1 MLKYFD
7 YSVTFAEFPDEISL
21 CVNISN
27 CPNKCEKCSESWL
40 AQDIGMVLDEDSI
53 LELIEKNPGITL
65 FGFMGGDNDPEGRVR
80 LSKFIKNK
88 FGIKTGVYS
97 GSNSIYLSGI
107 ETFDYYKYGKWIYP
121 FDENGALISNR
132 QCGPICYIGTNQKMF
147 EIIDGKMIDITYRF
161 QKDKISNL
169 KNFVKED

>member
-1 MLKYFD
+1 M
-7 YSVTFAEFPDEISL
+7 
-21 CVNISN
+21 
-27 CPNKCEKCSESWL
+27 

-65 FGFMGGDNDPEGRVR
+65 FGFMGGDNDPEERVR

-97 GSNSIYLSGI
+97 GANSIYLSGI
-107 ETFDYYKYGKWIYP
+107 EIFDYYKYGKWIYP
-121 FDENGALISNR
+121 FDENGILISNR
-132 QCGPICYIGTNQKMF
+132 QCGPICYVGIIQIMF

>member
-7 YSVTFAEFPDEISL
+7 YSVTFAEFPDEVSL
-21 CVNISN
+21 CVNLSN

-40 AQDIGMVLDEDSI
+40 AQDIGIVLNEDSI
-53 LELIEKNPGITL
+53 SELIEKNPGITL
-65 FGFMGGDNDPEGRVR
+65 FGFMGGDNDPEERVV
-80 LSKFIKNK
+80 LSKFIKNN
-88 FGIKTGVYS
+88 F
-97 GSNSIYLSGI
+97 GI

-121 FDENGALISNR
+121 FDENGSLICDK
-132 QCGPICYIGTNQKMF
+132 QCGPICYVGTNQKMF
-147 EIIDGKMIDITYRF
+147 EIRNGKMTDITYRF

>member
-21 CVNISN
+21 CVNLSN
-27 CPNKCEKCSESWL
+27 CPNGCEKCSEPWL
-40 AQDIGMVLDEDSI
+40 ADDIGRELDEDAISK
-53 LELIEKNPGITL
+53 LIEENPGITM
-65 FGFMGGDNDPEGRVR
+65 FGFMGGDNDPKERVK
-80 LSKFIKNK
+80 LSKFIKNN

-97 GSNSIYLSGI
+97 GANYICLNGI

-121 FDENGALISNR
+121 FDDSGAVISNK
-132 QCGPICYIGTNQKMF
+132 QCGPICYVGTNQKMF
-147 EIIDGKMIDITYRF
+147 EIKNGKMTDITYRF
-161 QKDKISNL
+161 QRDKISNL